1 MENLVIN
8 VELSVNE
15 VNMLLSLMGKTLT
28 ETGYYTIMVKMKQQA
43 QAQIDGY
50 SKRLKEDGAI
60 Q

>member
-8 VELSVNE
+8 VELRVNE
-15 VNMLLSLMGKTLT
+15 VNMLLNLMGKTLT

-50 SKRLKEDGAI
+50 NKRLKEDGAI

>member
-8 VELSVNE
+8 VELSVND
-15 VNMLLSLMGKTLT
+15 VNMLLALMGKTLT
-28 ETGYYTIMVKMKQQA
+28 ETGYYTIMVKMREQA

-60 Q
+60 